1 MNPVV
6 VKILR
11 VLLAVVLG
19 CSLFFVGLFA
29 GAKLFPEV
37 REVVR
42 EVDNDDEQEGSS
54 DTDSDD
60 DTSEENNDDEVPDK
74 DVFAKYTVTCGDL
87 YTQGFDTVD
96 YMNNDKETLELDT
109 MASDLIIEAR
119 FAGQEV
125 RSLMLCET
133 NAPSNVISSEFY
145 VYVACV
151 ESCIVPIGY
160 GVGYMDSGDF
170 EQAYYQTEY
179 VLPYGICNSVVELN
193 SNPHITIECMGGDGG
208 FAAKEL
214 VQFDLS
220 TNSGRSVHYEE
231 ETMDV

>member
-11 VLLAVVLG
+11 VLLAVILG
-19 CSLFFVGLFA
+19 CSLFFIGLFA
-29 GAKLFPEV
+29 GAKLFPEI
-37 REVVR
+37 REVTV
-42 EVDNDDEQEGSS
+42 EVD
-54 DTDSDD
+54 DSDERED
-60 DTSEENNDDEVPDK
+60 DSGMDEDTSEDGKDEVPDEN
-74 DVFAKYTVTCGDL
+74 VFARYTVTCGDV

-96 YMNNDKETLELDT
+96 YMNNDNETLELDS
-109 MASDLIIEAR
+109 MATDLIIEAR
-119 FAGQEV
+119 FADQEV
-125 RSLMLCET
+125 RSLMPCTT

-151 ESCIVPIGY
+151 DSCIVPIGY
-160 GVGYMDSGDF
+160 GVGFMDSGDF

-208 FAAKEL
+208 FGALER

-220 TNSGRSVHYEE
+220 TGSGRSVHYEE
-231 ETMDV
+231 ETMDI

>member
-1 MNPVV
+1 MNPVL

-11 VLLAVVLG
+11 VLLAVILG

-42 EVDNDDEQEGSS
+42 DVDRNDEQEGNS
-54 DTDSDD
+54 DTDSDN
-60 DTSEENNDDEVPDK
+60 DTSEDNDEVPDE
-74 DVFAKYTVTCGDL
+74 DVFARYTVTCGDV

-96 YMNNDKETLELDT
+96 YMNNDNETLELDT
-109 MASDLIIEAR
+109 MATDLIIEAR

-125 RSLMLCET
+125 RSLMPCTT
-133 NAPSNVISSEFY
+133 NAPANVISSEFY

-151 ESCIVPIGY
+151 DSCIVPIGY
-160 GVGYMDSGDF
+160 GVGFMDSGDF

-208 FAAKEL
+208 FAAKEQ
-214 VQFDLS
+214 VQLDLS
-220 TNSGRSVHYEE
+220 TNSGRSTHYEE
-231 ETMDV
+231 ETMEI